1 LQPNPQPRIAFFETL
16 QDAGKH
22 SGRRDRQGA
31 DGQKAASRSGKQVEF
46 FVEPA
51 QLGENP
57 PSQPREGQ
65 ADLGGA
71 NATGVPIEEANLELF
86 LQIENALRESGLSNS
101 ERGRRLEQA
110 AMRLDSINGPK
121 DGQLEPP
128 FEMARRSTLI
138 RGIKRAGVHEARSK
152 AGPRTSRSR
161 APKRNRAWAA
171 KVLVRRKP
179 SAAAEQDAVEADRK
193 LVLSV
198 EREDVRNILIGAYDH
213 DARRDRDRRPASR
226 KYPGHL

>member
-51 QLGENP
+51 QLGKNP
-57 PSQPREGQ
+57 PSRPREGQ

-71 NATGVPIEEANLELF
+71 NATGVPIEEA
-86 LQIENALRESGLSNS
+86 
-101 ERGRRLEQA
+101 
-110 AMRLDSINGPK
+110 K
-121 DGQLEPP
+121 
-128 FEMARRSTLI
+128 ARRSTLI